1 MPALTRPAR
10 QQKTIIIDLVSG
22 SQLVRVLNVIAGVGG
37 ISPVIS
43 PLRGAGILQAAHWRT
58 AFWVLAAAGIVMA
71 LCVCSLSPNPC
82 PPERRHGGGM
92 RTFVRAARQVLGD
105 REYLG
110 YMIVSAAAMI
120 ALFAYVA
127 TSAFVLPS
135 MNGLSP
141 LVYSVVFAASAGA
154 AAIAALVSAR
164 LAGRVSTR
172 KVIVVGLISGL
183 VAGVVML
190 VGTLLAFI
198 GLVIARTPSNPAAA
212 HAQALSGISSGPS

>member
-1 MPALTRPAR
+1 
-10 QQKTIIIDLVSG
+10 
-22 SQLVRVLNVIAGVGG
+22 VLNVIAGVGG

-71 LCVCSLSPNPC
+71 LCVVFVV
-82 PPERRHGGGM
+82 PE
-92 RTFVRAARQVLGD
+92 
-105 REYLG
+105 
-110 YMIVSAAAMI
+110 S
-120 ALFAYVA
+120 
-127 TSAFVLPS
+127 
-135 MNGLSP
+135 
-141 LVYSVVFAASAGA
+141 
-154 AAIAALVSAR
+154 R